1 MKKNHYILLLA
12 LAVIAILAFKNP
24 RIVKNETS
32 NDGLLVATLYMQHA
46 AEYQAACYQSFN
58 LGKYKLHEKMAQY
71 NGNKKLAVV
80 VDIDETVLD
89 NSPFSARSILENTDY
104 PKYWDDWCMLAK
116 AKSIPGAMEFLVYAQ
131 LKGVETFYISN
142 RKIKLFSATQTNLRN
157 NGFPF
162 ADSTHI
168 LLRTSSNDKE
178 SRRNKVRET
187 HEVVLYFGDNLGD
200 FMSDF
205 DEQPNEKRNALA
217 RDIQNDFGDEF
228 IVLPNPTYGTWL
240 NALIEGATPETN
252 TDSIYKARLINF

>member
-1 MKKNHYILLLA
+1 MKKYYFLLLT
-12 LAVIAILAFKNP
+12 AVAGYTLLAFQNHLP
-24 RIVKNETS
+24 EKNEPN
-32 NDGLLVATLYMQHA
+32 NDGLLLATLYMQHA
-46 AEYQAACYQSFN
+46 GEYQASCYQSYN
-58 LGKYKLHEKMAQY
+58 LAKWKLSEKLAQY
-71 NGNKKLAVV
+71 KGEKKLAVV

-104 PKYWDDWCMLAK
+104 PKYWDEWCMQAK

-131 LKGVETFYISN
+131 SKGVETFYISN
-142 RKIKLFSATQTNLRN
+142 RKIKLFTATQTNLIN

-168 LLRTSSNDKE
+168 LLRTTTNDKE
-178 SRRNKVRET
+178 PRRNKVRET

-205 DEQPNEKRNALA
+205 DDQPNQKRNAIV

-252 TDSIYKARLINF
+252 TDSLYKTQLINF